1 MIPLIFKMFNILQIL
16 HEFAEQYV
24 HKYSN
29 ICLLLAPKHQKDI
42 FHFGWRGGWKEK
54 EQYKINIDSS

>member
-42 FHFGWRGGWKEK
+42 FHLAEGEVEK
-54 EQYKINIDSS
+54 KKNSIK